1 MYVDSEYT
9 WKLLQEKN
17 CRRFRLLFPLSVIGQ
32 CVYSVVGE
40 DIGHRGAEGEISLF
54 SPLQFLLYQST

>member
-9 WKLLQEKN
+9 LWILLQEKN

-32 CVYSVVGE
+32 FVYSG
-40 DIGHRGAEGEISLF
+40 GEGE
-54 SPLQFLLYQST
+54 